1 MRPHCA
7 IVMTLLACASAS
19 RAGPAPREPDLLFGH
34 RIQLL
39 CVAQDPAYEQSVFGR
54 SLAADALFRGWSA
67 LEQEPFSRCLLET
80 RFLDKSLCDDVTSI
94 DVYAGIDRQVTTA
107 AMAAALHRH
116 EAALAVADDVISL
129 QEDALYAHPRFSC
142 PATLPHPQKTSR

>member
-1 MRPHCA
+1 M
-7 IVMTLLACASAS
+7 
-19 RAGPAPREPDLLFGH
+19 
-34 RIQLL
+34 
-39 CVAQDPAYEQSVFGR
+39 
-54 SLAADALFRGWSA
+54 AADALFRGWSA
-67 LEQEPFSRCLLET
+67 LEQEPFSRCLLEN

>member
-19 RAGPAPREPDLLFGH
+19 RAGPAPRESDLLFGH

-39 CVAQDPAYEQSVFGR
+39 CIAQDPAFEQSVFGR
-54 SLAADALFRGWSA
+54 SLAAGAGFQGWSV
-67 LEQEPFSRCLLET
+67 LEQEPFSQCLRQR
-80 RFLDKSLCDDVTSI
+80 RFLDKSLCDEVTTI
-94 DVYAGIDRQVTTA
+94 DVYADVDARLTTA

-116 EAALAVADDVISL
+116 EAALVAADDVISL

-142 PATLPHPQKTSR
+142 PATLPHPRKTSR